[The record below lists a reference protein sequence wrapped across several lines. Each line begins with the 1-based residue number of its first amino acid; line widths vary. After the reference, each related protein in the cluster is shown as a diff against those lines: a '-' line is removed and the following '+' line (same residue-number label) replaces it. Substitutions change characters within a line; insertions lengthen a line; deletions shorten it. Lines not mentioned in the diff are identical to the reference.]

1 MPRIPLAVSSTP
13 ARRGQ
18 AKRVPSRQ
26 VSAVM
31 LLSTM
36 VVLLGILLYL
46 WPQMR
51 LIELGYRQ
59 GELRAWRARVLQR
72 QTELQVELAT
82 LRQLSRIERIAVQR
96 LGMRPPQLSQVIYMH
111 PDRNGVEAERK
122 R

>member
-1 MPRIPLAVSSTP
+1 MPRSPLAVSSAT

-36 VVLLGILLYL
+36 AVLLGILLYL

-72 QTELQVELAT
+72 QMELQVELAT

-96 LGMRPPQLSQVIYMH
+96 LGMRPPQLSQVIYVH
-111 PDRNGVEAERK
+111 PDQDGVEAEKK